1 MYQRSLR
8 GIKMSEIDF
17 SLPSKFVDAC
27 VAKDEDN
34 SLKIAKLI
42 AKQHNVSLEQEL
54 QILSDTAAIA
64 LSIDEMTAV
73 FTMVEDIRKHEV

>member
-1 MYQRSLR
+1 
-8 GIKMSEIDF
+8 MSKIDL

-27 VAKDEDN
+27 VAKDKYN

-73 FTMVEDIRKHEV
+73 FTMAEDIRKHEV

>member
-1 MYQRSLR
+1 
-8 GIKMSEIDF
+8 MSEIDF
-17 SLPSKFVDAC
+17 SLPRKFVDAC

-42 AKQHNVSLEQEL
+42 AKQHNFSLEQEL
-54 QILSDTAAIA
+54 QILSDIAAIA

-73 FTMVEDIRKHEV
+73 FSMVEDIRKYEA

>member
-1 MYQRSLR
+1 MD
-8 GIKMSEIDF
+8 EIYL
-17 SLPSKFVDAC
+17 SLPNKFVDAC
-27 VAKDEDN
+27 VAKDKDN

-42 AKQHNVSLEQEL
+42 AKKHKVSLEQEL

-73 FTMVEDIRKHEV
+73 FTMAEDIRKHEV

>member
-1 MYQRSLR
+1 MN
-8 GIKMSEIDF
+8 DF
-17 SLPSKFVDAC
+17 SLPRKFVDAC

-42 AKQHNVSLEQEL
+42 AKKYNVSLEQEL
-54 QILSDTAAIA
+54 QTLSDTAAIA

-73 FTMVEDIRKHEV
+73 FTMAEDIRKHEV

>member
-1 MYQRSLR
+1 
-8 GIKMSEIDF
+8 MSKIDL

-27 VAKDEDN
+27 VAKDKDN

-73 FTMVEDIRKHEV
+73 FTMAEDIRKHEV